1 MKTKN
6 KKFINTNFQDNE
18 MSFKTTN
25 GISIN
30 TSKCLSRLKIAIG
43 CMLVALLFISG
54 CVLQGNPN
62 IAKNSSSQTN
72 TSVNT
77 TTSPTT
83 ENTTTNNTP
92 VVEPPEPIL
101 LPVDDNEPIL
111 LPVDDKFAIYII
123 DNDKKGSYILTSN
136 KQSMLINSVG
146 GSDGLRLL
154 KIIKNLRI
162 INLDKFIITNNHDDN
177 IAGAP
182 QIILRANPSQLIH
195 SGIPSVSSYYKQ
207 YNLLYTNAT
216 ILPSDTIISFDDSLV
231 YLIVS
236 YDDGS
241 PLTSDS
247 SVVVKVSY
255 GNSDFL
261 FSTDCAID
269 CESRISNIRSD
280 VLISNGG
287 CDSLSLSFLKQVSP
301 DVIIFSGKPCP
312 ETLERARSLAIPV
325 LTTQSEGD
333 ITITSDGI
341 DYEYKN
347 LKSK

>member
-1 MKTKN
+1 MTKN

-25 GISIN
+25 GISTN
-30 TSKCLSRLKIAIG
+30 TSKCLSRLKLAIG

-54 CVLQGNPN
+54 CVLQDNPN

-72 TSVNT
+72 TSVNA
-77 TTSPTT
+77 TTSPPT
-83 ENTTTNNTP
+83 ENTTTNITP
-92 VVEPPEPIL
+92 VVEPPKPIL
-101 LPVDDNEPIL
+101 LPI
-111 LPVDDKFAIYII
+111 DDKFAIYII

-136 KQSMLINSVG
+136 KKSMLINSVG

-154 KIIKNLRI
+154 KIIKNLEI
-162 INLDKFIITNNHDDN
+162 IHLDKFIITNNHDDN

-216 ILPSDTIISFDDSLV
+216 ILPSDTIISFDDALIYLV
-231 YLIVS
+231 VP

-241 PLTSDS
+241 PLTPDN

-255 GNSDFL
+255 GNSEFL

-269 CESRISNIRSD
+269 CESRISNIQSD

-341 DYEYKN
+341 NYEYKN